1 MGLAMLFSR
10 DLPKFVL
17 YRYHPSLVAGVIF
30 AILFMGTTFFHVYQ
44 AARKGSMFLIPLI
57 IGGFFEIGGYIAR
70 ALAHNN
76 QTSLSIYVVQIILL
90 LVAPALFAASI
101 YMVLGRLILVTQG
114 ESMAP
119 IRAKWLTKIFVC
131 GDVLSFLVQSAGGS
145 MVSKASSI
153 NNGKHLIVVGLFLQI
168 IFFGIFLVTSLI
180 FDRRLRKTPTPA
192 SSAVNWQKYM
202 LTLYFT
208 GILILIRSVFRVV
221 EFTGGNDGP
230 LMTSEV
236 YLYVFDAILMLGVLV
251 SLNVVHPGDIIGKKA
266 QDSMMVLNDRDT
278 STEAFG
284 RK

>member
-1 MGLAMLFSR
+1 MWR
-10 DLPKFVL
+10 C
-17 YRYHPSLVAGVIF
+17 
-30 AILFMGTTFFHVYQ
+30 T
-44 AARKGSMFLIPLI
+44 
-57 IGGFFEIGGYIAR
+57 
-70 ALAHNN
+70 
-76 QTSLSIYVVQIILL
+76 
-90 LVAPALFAASI
+90 
-101 YMVLGRLILVTQG
+101 LILGAISRYVPRVVHPAT
-114 ESMAP
+114 
-119 IRAKWLTKIFVC
+119 LTSV
-131 GDVLSFLVQSAGGS
+131 GGS

-168 IFFGIFLVTSLI
+168 IFFGVFLVTSLI

-192 SSAVNWQKYM
+192 SSAINWQKYIR
-202 LTLYFT
+202 TLYFT

-251 SLNVVHPGDIIGKKA
+251 SLNVVHPGDIIGRKA
-266 QDSMMVLNDRDT
+266 QDSMMALSDMET